1 MQKTAINDINCL
13 SNGVIECAADRNWNG
28 IAFARNARKHM
39 LCMRSRYVLNGLF
52 LNVEVTKLPDIQ
64 SALLLRNFKE
74 REQEVIKF
82 RLPQKHVAHSCII
95 MDHIYNSKSTWKFWF
110 RMNKDEFWDKKWK
123 NNCI

>member
-1 MQKTAINDINCL
+1 
-13 SNGVIECAADRNWNG
+13 
-28 IAFARNARKHM
+28 M

-95 MDHIYNSKSTWKFWF
+95 MDHIYNSKST
-110 RMNKDEFWDKKWK
+110 
-123 NNCI
+123 